1 MISTNRVSLNARA
14 GLAQS
19 IETAAPS
26 PTSRPRIAWIDY
38 ARGFSI
44 LIVVVGHVV
53 LGLQATGLLDDGP
66 LLRIWDARYYNV
78 RMPLFFVLSG
88 LFAERWAGRRVDDFL
103 RDKGAT
109 IVYPF
114 FVWATLQTLI
124 QVAIN
129 PITHGNLTLWH
140 VVRQPVLPDGQFWFL
155 HVLFCVMLGYFLLRK
170 AGLSPT
176 ACLVVALG
184 CYAMQGEDP
193 QSSPLPLDRALY
205 YAPFYAIGG
214 LAGTLVSRIR
224 IERASHLAAIAI
236 AGFGALAAAVR
247 HGGEPPLPIQ
257 LAAALCG
264 IAGAIALTALLSRSR
279 FTGFLTILG
288 RHSLE
293 IFVAH
298 MLSAAGLRIA
308 LHRFLHVENAA
319 AHLILGS
326 IAGIVGPLLL
336 VWLCNRLGIR
346 YAFRLPRPPKPA
358 RAESSPQPAPR
369 PSLALARA
377 SG

>member
-1 MISTNRVSLNARA
+1 MISTLRSTLSARA
-14 GLAQS
+14 DLKKP
-19 IETAAPS
+19 IETPAAS

-44 LIVVVGHVV
+44 LIVVIGHVV
-53 LGLQATGLLDDGP
+53 LGMRATGLLDDGP
-66 LLRIWDARYYNV
+66 LLRIWDARYYNI

-88 LFAERWAGRRVDDFL
+88 LFAERWAGRRVRDFL

-114 FVWATLQTLI
+114 FLWATLQTLV
-124 QVAIN
+124 QVALN
-129 PITHGNLTLWH
+129 PITQGHLTLWH
-140 VVRQPVLPDGQFWFL
+140 IVRQPVFPDGQFWFL

-176 ACLVVALG
+176 ACVVVALG
-184 CYAMQGEDP
+184 CYAMQGANP
-193 QSSPLPLDRALY
+193 QESPLPLERALY

-214 LAGTLVSRIR
+214 LAATMISRIR
-224 IERASHLAAIAI
+224 IERAAHLLAIAI
-236 AGFGALAAAVR
+236 AGFGALAVAVR
-247 HGGEPPLPIQ
+247 YGGDPPLPVQ
-257 LAAALCG
+257 LMAALCG
-264 IAGAIALTALLSRSR
+264 IAGAIALTALLGRSR
-279 FTGFLTILG
+279 FMGFLPVLG
-288 RHSLE
+288 RYSLE

-308 LHRFLHVENAA
+308 LHRIFHIENAA

-336 VWLCNRLGIR
+336 VWLCNRLGLR
-346 YAFRLPRPPKPA
+346 YAFRLPKPPKPGPA
-358 RAESSPQPAPR
+358 AAPQPAR
-369 PSLALARA
+369 GPSLTLARA
-377 SG
+377 SA